1 MHVTVRRSKPS
12 DLKTIVGYNAAMAR
26 ETEGLELDREVL
38 TKGVVA
44 VMREPS
50 RGFYLLAEA
59 AGRVVG
65 QTMIT
70 FEWSDWRNGNFWWIQ
85 SVYVHPAYRRRGV
98 YRELYRQVG
107 QTMITFEWSD
117 WRNGN
122 FWWIQSVYVHPAYRR
137 RGVYRELY
145 RHVLEGAKEAGEVR
159 GVRLYVERE
168 NSGAREVYTR
178 LGMNKAAYEMYE
190 IDFVVAR

>member
-1 MHVTVRRSKPS
+1 MRVTVRRSRPA
-12 DLKTIVGYNAAMAR
+12 DLSTIVEYNAAMAR

-38 TKGVVA
+38 TKGVKA

-50 RGFYLLAEA
+50 RGHYLLAEA
-59 AGRVVG
+59 EGRVLG

-85 SVYVHPAYRRRGV
+85 SVYVDPAYRRRGV
-98 YRELYRQVG
+98 YRQ
-107 QTMITFEWSD
+107 
-117 WRNGN
+117 
-122 FWWIQSVYVHPAYRR
+122 
-137 RGVYRELY
+137 LY
-145 RHVLEGAKEAGEVR
+145 RHVLNAAQESGEVR

-178 LGMNKAAYEMYE
+178 LGMNRAAYEMYE
-190 IDFVVAR
+190 IDFVMKR

>member
-12 DLKTIVGYNAAMAR
+12 DLPTIVGYNAAMAR
-26 ETEGLELDREVL
+26 ETEGLELDRAVL
-38 TKGVVA
+38 TKGVAA

-70 FEWSDWRNGNFWWIQ
+70 FEWSDWRNGNFWGSQ
-85 SVYVHPAYRRRGV
+85 SVYV
-98 YRELYRQVG
+98 
-107 QTMITFEWSD
+107 D
-117 WRNGN
+117 
-122 FWWIQSVYVHPAYRR
+122 PAYRR